1 MTADPKTILQLIL
14 YSAYY
19 IAIGVLAIFSL
30 FGVYLLAA
38 HGRSRLLSLVVSLV
52 YIIFFLSM
60 LGVTEATLHSI
71 S

>member
-1 MTADPKTILQLIL
+1 MTDTKTILQLIL
-14 YSAYY
+14 YATYY

-38 HGRSRLLSLVVSLV
+38 HGRNRLISLIVSLV
-52 YIIFFLSM
+52 YIIFFLTM
-60 LGVTEATLHSI
+60 LGVSEATLRSI